1 MDRPSLRLMRKLP
14 TRSLASLMLSALT
27 VALLPADNVLAAE
40 RRTIEA
46 EEFQGLKRYPYFRD
60 HESGWYALEGTCRH
74 YGAPGKGYFA
84 MIHEGATSRI
94 ATKMLTKPL
103 PTGEYQVFISSCG
116 LYWADKTNIV
126 AVRIGGV
133 ESRIEWD
140 KKRRSF
146 KFRWFKGANITL
158 IQPTTKIELEAVQF
172 GGKGYNHIYE
182 TSTRSIPVDQIY
194 LTSDLTEKTG
204 PSIQGYHMITSGRDE
219 GAQVI
224 AKYDKTVYRNV
235 DVHGTPAAENEPQ
248 VTPVVLRSFD
258 GRKNLWPNSSF
269 EGGGSDGW
277 ATNSGEAKGTYIFSE
292 RDHIREAPFHG
303 AYCMRFPGNLPHF
316 SRVVMVLEKGTYT
329 LSAYAR
335 GKRDGGQL
343 RLSILPIGAERKIGK
358 AAVTAAATLTS
369 AWQRLS
375 ATGELEAGPVILGVY
390 GACDLDA
397 LQLEKGAAATTYAPR
412 AAVEA
417 TLATPHLGHI
427 MYSNRPV
434 TLTAWASNSG
444 AQDAEVKLRY
454 RIVDVRE
461 RLVADASVAI
471 PVPAGRTVS
480 RPVILEPKLR
490 GLFSAVYSA
499 HGGLDTPEPVAEG
512 ELIYSVL
519 PPIPEGMPRHAV
531 ASNMDNV
538 EAVQELMARMGHKWQ
553 LYCKL
558 YIDKPQRLCSKP
570 GEFKWGEARKTLTMA
585 GKYGMRTMPAL
596 WPGYLPAHLK
606 DPYLSTVE
614 SYADKRAITRWV
626 KHPTLG
632 FPDLDKWKEYCKEV
646 ALNLGDEVQW
656 WTIDDETEMYYSPKE
671 FARITKATVEGFELS
686 GKKMKVTHSCMGDYT
701 EEMLAELGDEVQLGG
716 FGASSY
722 NYEYWDARKVQ
733 HLQKRYGLP
742 WSCIGVGSPRM
753 PQFQHSIPGY
763 SSLYN
768 LTARTAREMVFLTLV
783 QDARV
788 IGHYTGRM
796 WMRGS
801 LRNTDYPLMDYD
813 GTPLS
818 HGFTYSCIP
827 LLLANAE
834 PVEDIYLEKLR
845 TVVIVFRQNGQ
856 LGACTW
862 ANNFHGLDIHWK
874 TEPRH
879 WKDFTLPGAAGKVLV
894 AGMYGN
900 PRPDTKTTD
909 GDLVFDLNEEP
920 TFIFDQGL
928 GDETFLEMLRN
939 ARATPRPLE
948 LKLAFVPNGQGGV
961 DLGVRA
967 TNTTKKAFTGLK
979 LDANFPPNRMVS
991 RTQWM
996 LPESVG
1002 AIGDIAAGATSW
1014 GRIRTTAEVAFPIE
1028 NATFTAWLTDNA
1040 GVEHPIYDTCWM
1052 TVAPRLKPKLDGD
1065 LSEWDA
1071 VHPAWMHYTYS
1082 WGRFGRHI
1090 VQFEKNGEHFKYCW
1104 RTDARAAIY
1113 SAYDDQYL
1121 YLAIR
1126 CEDDDL
1132 VSSGKDGD
1140 RLEIKLNPAVG
1151 EVKGTKSYVF
1161 EMRRR
1166 KLVGPDGIRTASK
1179 RRKTQSY
1186 HVKDQKITIWTS
1198 EIAIPIN
1205 GLNARPGSAMGFD
1218 VIWHDADRD
1227 GKETVTGTWRWAGR
1241 STSLGSLFFG
1251 K

>member
-1 MDRPSLRLMRKLP
+1 MDRPSLRLTRYLP
-14 TRSLASLMLSALT
+14 ARSFATLML
-27 VALLPADNVLAAE
+27 VALAVVLAPSGVHGAE

-60 HESGWYALEGTCRH
+60 REPGWYALEGTCRS

-84 MIHEGATSRI
+84 MIHEGAKNRV
-94 ATKMLTKPL
+94 ATKTLTKPL
-103 PTGEYQVFISSCG
+103 PAGEYQVFISSCG
-116 LYWADKTNIV
+116 LYWADKSNIV
-126 AVRIGGV
+126 AVRMGGA

-140 KKRRSF
+140 KKLKKN
-146 KFRWFKGANITL
+146 KFRWFKGTNLTL
-158 IQPTTKIELEAVQF
+158 KQPATKIELEAVQF
-172 GGKGYNHIYE
+172 GGKGYAHIYE
-182 TSTRSIPVDQIY
+182 PSTRTIPVDQIY
-194 LTSDLTEKTG
+194 VTSDLTEKTG
-204 PSIQGYHMITSGRDE
+204 PSIQGYHVITSGRDE
-219 GAQVI
+219 AAQVI
-224 AKYDKTVYRNV
+224 AKYDKSVYRNV

-248 VTPVVLRSFD
+248 FTPVALQAFD

-277 ATNSGEAKGTYIFSE
+277 ATNSGAARGTYIFSE
-292 RDHIREAPFHG
+292 RDHIRETPFHG

-316 SRVVMVLEKGTYT
+316 SRVVMVVEKGRYT

-335 GKRDGGQL
+335 GKKAGGKL
-343 RLSILPIGAERKIGK
+343 GVSILPIGAKRKIGK
-358 AAVTAAATLTS
+358 AVISAKAALSTK
-369 AWQRLS
+369 WQRLS

-397 LQLEKGAAATTYAPR
+397 LQLEKGAAATAYAPR
-412 AAVEA
+412 ATIEA
-417 TLATPHLGHI
+417 GLATPYLGHI
-427 MYSNRPV
+427 MYSDRPV

-444 AQDAEVKLRY
+444 AQNAEAKLRY

-461 RLVADASVAI
+461 RLVADASVTI
-471 PVPAGRTVS
+471 PVPAGQTVS
-480 RPVILEPKLR
+480 RPVIIEPQLR

-499 HGGLDTPEPVAEG
+499 HGGLDSQKPVAEG
-512 ELIYSVL
+512 ELVYSVL
-519 PPIPEGMPRHAV
+519 PPIPKEMPRHAV

-558 YIDKPQRLCSKP
+558 YIDKPGRLCPKP
-570 GEFKWGEARKTLTMA
+570 GEFKWEEARNTLTMA

-596 WPGYLPAHLK
+596 WPGHLPTHLK
-606 DPYLSTVE
+606 DPYLSSVE
-614 SYADKRAITRWV
+614 SYADKRSITRQI
-626 KHPTLG
+626 KHVIPG
-632 FPDLDKWKEYCKEV
+632 FPDLKKWKEYCKEV
-646 ALNLGDEVQW
+646 ALNLGDKVQW
-656 WTIDDETEMYYSPKE
+656 WTIDDETEMYYSPAE
-671 FARITKATVEGFELS
+671 FARITKATVEGFAAS
-686 GKKMKVTHSCMGDYT
+686 GKPMKVTHSCMGDYT

-716 FGASSY
+716 FGSSSY

-733 HLQKRYGLP
+733 YLQKRYGLP
-742 WSCIGVGSPRM
+742 WSCIGVGSSRM

-801 LRNTDYPLMDYD
+801 LINTDYPLMDYD

-834 PVEDIYLEKLR
+834 PVEDIYLDKLR
-845 TVVIVFRQNGQ
+845 TVIIVFRQNGQ

-874 TEPRH
+874 TEPRQ
-879 WKDFTLPGAAGKVLV
+879 WKDFTLPGAAGKVQV

-900 PRPDTKTTD
+900 PRPDAKTT
-909 GDLVFDLNEEP
+909 GGNVVFDLNEEP
-920 TFIFDQGL
+920 TFIFNQDL
-928 GDETFLEMLRN
+928 GDAAFLDMLRN
-939 ARATPRPLE
+939 ATAAPRPLD

-967 TNTTKKAFTGLK
+967 TNTTQKAFTGMK

-991 RTQWM
+991 RTRWM
-996 LPESVG
+996 LPESDG
-1002 AIGDIAAGATSW
+1002 TIGDIAAGATTW

-1028 NATFTAWLTDNA
+1028 NATFMAWVTDA
-1040 GVEHPIYDTCWM
+1040 TGKEHPIYDTCWM
-1052 TVAPRLKPKLDGD
+1052 TVAPRLQPKLDGV

-1113 SAYDDQYL
+1113 SAWDDQNL

-1132 VSSGKDGD
+1132 VASGADGD
-1140 RLEIKLNPAVG
+1140 RLEIKLNPAAG
-1151 EVKGTKSYVF
+1151 EVEGTKTYAF
-1161 EMRRR
+1161 EWQ
-1166 KLVGPDGIRTASK
+1166 KGKFAGPDGIRSVTT
-1179 RRKTQSY
+1179 RRKTKSY
-1186 HVKDQKITIWTS
+1186 HVKDQNITVWTT
-1198 EIAIPIN
+1198 EMAIPLD
-1205 GLNARPGSAMGFD
+1205 GLNARPGSAAGFD
-1218 VIWHDADRD
+1218 VLWHDADAD

-1241 STSLGSLFFG
+1241 STSLGTLFFG
-1251 K
+1251 Q